1 MPKTLIWIRIGNGD
15 VFEGTPAHFADAFF
29 SNVSEETIRYWATK
43 EMRDVKVELWYEG
56 DQNLPPL
63 YPQSNIAVVRTE
75 EGRKKWY
82 NGTLNLPKTDFPM
95 MPKHPAERVAGERA
109 VMKRWDGLYARLRRE
124 RQGQPQFVLHDGPP
138 YANGDIH
145 MGHAVNKVLK
155 DMIVRYKSMR
165 GFDAQFVPG
174 WDCHGLPIEQAVQK
188 ENPGSN
194 PFDRRRYSAGRVE
207 STRDQVSN
215 QAEQFKS
222 LGVLADFDAPYL
234 TTQPEYEAAVLRNLA
249 DLVEN
254 RMVYRAKKPVHWCIK
269 HRTALAEAEIEY
281 KDVTDTTATVMFE
294 VDDSGASEGG
304 ISLEES
310 DAARKPWKN
319 LPREHHPLFLLVW
332 TTTPWTLAAN
342 MAIAVNPNA
351 NYVCV
356 WEKVGE
362 NVRRVIVAEDAAERV
377 IKGENSLLS
386 RAFKGSELVGTS
398 YVTLDM
404 RRRVIAADFVTTDT
418 GTGLVHIAPGH
429 GPVDFA
435 VGKENGLEAYC
446 PVDGGGM
453 FTDYADLR
461 GLGVWEANGYIIEQ
475 LRLGGR
481 LYEEGK
487 ITHSYPHCWRCH
499 QKVIF
504 RATEQ
509 WFVSA
514 GFGSLLNT
522 AAILNAR
529 DVNWLPEWG
538 ETRFEGMMKTRPDWC
553 ISRQRLWGIP
563 VPYFV
568 RKGTGEVIMTGGFI
582 RRVAEHFSKHGSNSW
597 YTDSPAQ
604 IIGPGVTDL
613 EKGEDILD
621 VWFESGAS
629 WKAVMGEG
637 SKWGMKYPAD
647 VYIEGSDQHRGW
659 FQSSMLQAAS
669 AGDVSKCSSPARTII
684 THGFVLDKDGR
695 KMSKELGNVIKVT
708 DAVEKYGTDVVRLW
722 VASVDYTDDVRCS
735 DELFRNTT
743 EAYRKIRNTFRYLL
757 SNLYDFDGDME
768 GAVPD
773 DDSLDNY
780 MLWRLCE
787 VRNAVT
793 AAFDAYD
800 FKTATK
806 LVYDFL
812 NIEVSSFYAKA
823 IKDRL
828 YCEFKGDVRRLRAQ
842 DTCFYILWVSLEL
855 IAPILPVMADEAWQH
870 LLGLPCGKKLPPSV
884 HLSMFGAGTDSE
896 PYEGGWTEL
905 IGLVPDAVA
914 QLDAMKKTAGL
925 NNSLDAEVVLTI
937 PQGGGWSKYGN
948 DFEDAVGVGSH
959 SFNYGDTLSVRVVDA
974 REKYRRCERSRKRRP
989 DVGENLRFPDLSKRD
1004 AGVVEG
1010 LMMAD
1015 SFGI

>member
-1 MPKTLIWIRIGNGD
+1 MPKIKWIKIANGD
-15 VFEGTPAHFADAFF
+15 IFDGTPENFADCFF
-29 SNVSEETIRYWATK
+29 SNVSEENIRWWAEK
-43 EMRDVKVELWYEG
+43 ELRGATVEITYETPEDQMRMTGTVPVRI
-56 DQNLPPL
+56 
-63 YPQSNIAVVRTE
+63 SVVNTPEDRD
-75 EGRKKWY
+75 KWY
-82 NGTLNLPKTDFPM
+82 KGTLNLPKTDFPM
-95 MPKHPAERVAGERA
+95 MPRDVEERTALERG
-109 VMKRWDGLYARLRRE
+109 VMDRWESEKLYNRLRE
-124 RQGQPQFVLHDGPP
+124 RRKNHRTFTLHDGPP

-165 GFDAQFVPG
+165 GYDAQFVPG

-188 ENPGSN
+188 ENAGSN
-194 PFDRRRYSAGRVE
+194 PFDPAGKKGF
-207 STRDQVSN
+207 RDGCAQYAAHQVSN
-215 QAEQFKS
+215 QAAQFKS
-222 LGVLADFDAPYL
+222 LAVSADFDRPYL
-234 TTQPEYEAAVLRNLA
+234 TTQPEYEAAVLHALA
-249 DLVEN
+249 DLVKN
-254 RMVYRAKKPVHWCIK
+254 GMVYRELKPVHWCVK

-281 KDVTDTTATVMFE
+281 QDVADTSVY
-294 VDDSGASEGG
+294 VLYEGYD
-304 ISLEES
+304 SLEET
-310 DAARKPWKN
+310 DAGTPWKN
-319 LPREHHPLFLLVW
+319 LPRESHPLYLMIW
-332 TTTPWTLAAN
+332 TTTPWTLPAN
-342 MAIAVNPNA
+342 RAIAVNPDA
-351 NYVCV
+351 SYVCV
-356 WEKVGE
+356 WERNGDA
-362 NVRRVIVAEDAAERV
+362 VRRIIVAEDAVERV
-377 IKGENSLLS
+377 IKDGTSLVGEP
-386 RAFKGSELVGTS
+386 FKGSLLAGMKYGDPVGGPVA
-398 YVTLDM
+398 Y
-404 RRRVIAADFVTTDT
+404 VIAASFVTTDT
-418 GTGLVHIAPGH
+418 GTGLVHIAPDH
-429 GPVDFA
+429 GPVDFT
-435 VGKENGLEAYC
+435 VGKAHGLR
-446 PVDGGGM
+446 PMRLVDDAGRYSAG
-453 FTDYADLR
+453 DLKS
-461 GLGVWEANGYIIEQ
+461 LSIWEANGYIIET
-475 LRLGGR
+475 LRQTGR
-481 LYEEGK
+481 LYSEEK
-487 ITHSYPHCWRCH
+487 VTHSYPHCWRCH

-509 WFVSA
+509 WFVAA
-514 GFGSLLNT
+514 GFGSPLNT
-522 AAILNAR
+522 VAILNAR
-529 DVNWLPEWG
+529 DANWLPEWG
-538 ETRFEGMMKTRPDWC
+538 ETRFEGMMKSRPDWC

-568 RKGTGEVIMTGGFI
+568 RKDTGEVIMTEPMV
-582 RRVAEHFSKHGSNSW
+582 RRVAEYFRVHGSNSW
-597 YTDSPAQ
+597 YTDTPAQ

-613 EKGEDILD
+613 EKGNDILD

-637 SKWGMKYPAD
+637 NKWGLKYPAD
-647 VYIEGSDQHRGW
+647 VYVEGSDQHRGW
-659 FQSSMLQAAS
+659 FQSSMLLAGA
-669 AGDVSKCSSPARTII
+669 AGDVSECSSPARTII

-695 KMSKELGNVIKVT
+695 KMSKELGNVIKVS
-708 DAVEKYGTDVVRLW
+708 DAVAEYGTDVVRLW

-735 DELFRNTT
+735 KELFRNTT
-743 EAYRKIRNTFRYLL
+743 ETYRKIRNTIRYLL
-757 SNLYDFDGDME
+757 ANLYDYEGEQIDMGD
-768 GAVPD
+768 PS
-773 DDSLDNY
+773 SLDHY
-780 MLWRLCE
+780 MNWRLCE